1 MGLVPGGPGALH
13 ALGPAAPGQA
23 LEGQH
28 PHALVRGAGDDL
40 GAEAGGP
47 QGVVHGEQDGVEGEA
62 VHRRQGRLDAVGGEP
77 EEAHGAGLAGLPQGL
92 DGAAGAEGGLHV
104 VAGAQGVEL
113 VEVEAVGAQAAQGG
127 GQLGTGLSRG
137 ALVGLAGQETA
148 VPPGFQGGAQEVLGV
163 AVGGGRVDVVD
174 AALEGAVH
182 HAPGLGLAAA
192 AHGDA
197 AEADDGDR
205 DAGGAQGPA
214 GHAAGV
220 RPAAAGAEAESGGGG
235 HPQEV
240 APIHGRKP
248 HPARGGCQAER
259 ARRATCGPRAPR
271 LFFAA

>member
-1 MGLVPGGPGALH
+1 MGLVPGGPGALG
-13 ALGPAAPGQA
+13 ALGPAAPGHA

-28 PHALVRGAGDDL
+28 PDALVRGPRHDL
-40 GAEAGGP
+40 GPEAGGP

-62 VHRRQGRLDAVGGEP
+62 VHRRQGGLDAVGGEP
-77 EEAHGAGLAGLPQGL
+77 EEAHGARLAGLAQGL
-92 DGAAGAEGGLHV
+92 HGAAGAEGGLHV

-113 VEVEAVGAQAAQGG
+113 VEVEAVGAQTVQGG
-127 GQLGTGLSRG
+127 GQLGRGVDRG

-148 VPPGFQGGAQEVLGV
+148 VAVRFEGGAQELLGV
-163 AVGGGRVDVVD
+163 AVGGGHVDVVD

-182 HAPGLGLAAA
+182 HAAGLGLAAA

-220 RPAAAGAEAESGGGG
+220 GPAASGAEGESGGGG

-248 HPARGGCQAER
+248 HPARGGCQAVPPM
-259 ARRATCGPRAPR
+259 TCGGRSPR